1 MATNPFSGERKL
13 LDPSDLGTKQYWE
26 AAYERELHNHG
37 EDVDDE
43 GIVWFDESNAEDTVI
58 RKLSSYASGP
68 GPRLD
73 RKSTR
78 TLDLGTGN
86 GHMLF
91 ALRED
96 EDDEGERW
104 LGDMVGVDY
113 SPKSVQLARRI
124 DEQRIAA
131 LDDSQDAYASIRFEQ
146 WDLLEEPPGDW
157 LGNGFDL
164 VLDKGTFDAISLMP
178 KPENAP
184 HPCEVYRQKVIDLIK
199 ADHFLFITS
208 CNWTRDE
215 LIGWLVNNDGKLMLY
230 DEAKYRSF
238 TFGGQTGQSVV
249 TLVFRRA
256 S

>member
-1 MATNPFSGERKL
+1 MATNTFSGEHKL
-13 LDPSDLGTKQYWE
+13 LDPSELGTKQYWE

-37 EDVDDE
+37 EDADDE
-43 GIVWFDESNAEDTVI
+43 GVVWFDESNAEDTVM

-68 GPRLD
+68 APLLN

-78 TLDLGTGN
+78 MLDLGTGN

-96 EDDEGERW
+96 EDEEAERW
-104 LGDMVGVDY
+104 LGDMLGVDY
-113 SPKSVQLARRI
+113 SPKSVQLARQI
-124 DEQRIAA
+124 NEQRTATHEDA
-131 LDDSQDAYASIRFEQ
+131 QDTYASIRFEQ
-146 WDLLEEPPGDW
+146 WDLLEEQPGDW
-157 LGNGFDL
+157 LEDGFDI

-178 KPENAP
+178 KSEDGS
-184 HPCEVYRQKVIDLIK
+184 HPCEIYRRNVIDLIK
-199 ADHFLFITS
+199 PDRFLFITS
-208 CNWTRDE
+208 CNWTREE
-215 LIGWLVNNDGKLMLY
+215 LIGWLVKDDGKLTLH

-249 TLVFRRA
+249 TLIFRKA